1 MQHSFLKKQTKK
13 TLCTVVY
20 VLGKHRTNI
29 FCTYIGT
36 CFVDYLSEDSI
47 FTRGVQSGVVTV
59 LHGKATVDVKAGHE
73 VRLTGLRVLQ
83 ALGDEGRAT
92 LGQQQELLY
101 TLQSSTKFEERV
113 KKERLAWGV
122 QYDNI
127 RL

>member
-1 MQHSFLKKQTKK
+1 MALCFPQTQNN
-13 TLCTVVY
+13 
-20 VLGKHRTNI
+20 G
-29 FCTYIGT
+29 FCKCIDT

-47 FTRGVQSGVVTV
+47 FTRGVQSGIVTV

-101 TLQSSTKFEERV
+101 ALKSLRKQK
-113 KKERLAWGV
+113 KKEFKSL
-122 QYDNI
+122 QT
-127 RL
+127 LC